1 MDALSYVILGIIQGI
16 TEPLPISS
24 SGHLII
30 FQKLFNFEA
39 LRDLNFEIIV
49 NFGSLLAILII
60 YQKELK
66 ELFSSFFRYL
76 KNKDKKDY
84 NDYRYVL
91 LVALGTIPAGII
103 GFISKDKIESM
114 LTTTAIVGISLIFTS
129 VFLFSISKMKGRKKD
144 KEISYIDALKIGFFQ
159 VLALIPGVSRSAATL
174 TGAMLSDLDRKTAV
188 KFSFMLYIPISI
200 ASFILGVTDIS
211 NLADLWYCYILGMFA
226 ATVATY
232 YATNWFIDLVKK
244 GKLVY
249 FAIYCLIIGIVTIL
263 FI

>member
-1 MDALSYVILGIIQGI
+1 M
-16 TEPLPISS
+16 
-24 SGHLII
+24 
-30 FQKLFNFEA
+30 
-39 LRDLNFEIIV
+39 
-49 NFGSLLAILII
+49 
-60 YQKELK
+60 
-66 ELFSSFFRYL
+66 
-76 KNKDKKDY
+76 KDKKDY

-91 LVALGTIPAGII
+91 LVALWTIPAGII
-103 GFISKDKIESM
+103 GFISKSKIEDM

-129 VFLFSISKMKGRKKD
+129 VFLFSISKMKGEKKD
-144 KEISYIDALKIGFFQ
+144 DQISYTDALKIGFFQ

-174 TGAMLSDLDRKTAV
+174 TGSMLSDLDRKTAV

-200 ASFILGVTDIS
+200 ASFILGVMDIN
-211 NLADLWYCYILGMFA
+211 NLAELWYCYILGMFA

-249 FAIYCLIIGIVTIL
+249 FAIYCLLIGIITIL